1 MILLAESL
9 VILRGGRLVVSGL
22 SFRLARG
29 EALVLTGPNGAG
41 KTTLIRAL
49 AGFLP
54 VTAGSVRLEGG
65 DEDDSIAERSH
76 FIGHRDGIKSAF
88 TVRENAQFF
97 ADWLRVAG
105 PASPPAAATAS
116 VDDALERLGLDML
129 AQVPAGY
136 LSAGQ
141 RRRLGLTRLLL
152 SWRPLW
158 LLDEPTVSL
167 DAAAVAGLAGIIR
180 EHLSRGG
187 MAIAAT
193 HIPLGLHG
201 ARELRLGAASTAG
214 GDA

>member
-1 MILLAESL
+1 MNLLAESL
-9 VILRGGRLVVSGL
+9 VIHRGGRPVVSGL
-22 SFRLARG
+22 SFRLGAG
-29 EALVLTGPNGAG
+29 EAMVLTGPNGAG

-54 VTAGSVRLEGG
+54 VTAGTIRLEGG
-65 DEDDSIAERSH
+65 AEDDAIAEQCH
-76 FIGHRDGIKSAF
+76 FVGHRDGIKSAF

-97 ADWLRVAG
+97 AEWLRLAG
-105 PASPPAAATAS
+105 AAPPPAGATAS
-116 VDDALERLGLDML
+116 LGEALARLGLDVL
-129 AQVPAGY
+129 AHVPAGY

-141 RRRLGLTRLLL
+141 RRRLGLARLLL
-152 SWRPLW
+152 SWRPVW

-167 DAAAVAGLAGIIR
+167 DTAAVAGLAAIIR

-193 HIPLGLHG
+193 HIPLGLDV

-214 GDA
+214 IDA